1 MADIKNEP
9 EQLEAPDDPANEQ
22 PLVSHLIELRNRI
35 VKAAISILIVFACM
49 SPFMKQ
55 IFDYL
60 SRPLMVALPQ
70 GVKLLATG
78 VVAPFMV
85 PLKVTLFAAFV
96 VALPYVLYQLWAYI
110 APALYRREK
119 RLALPVIISSVVMF
133 AVGMAYCYFIVFGMV
148 FKFIAGFSPDSV
160 NFAPDIDSYFSFV
173 LTMFFAFGITFEVPI
188 LVVVLNRVGVA
199 SYEKL
204 VKARP
209 FIIVGAFVLA
219 AIFTPPDVLSQLLL
233 AIPLVVL
240 FEAKRTGR
248 TRTVFCRF
256 FCVRRDVFF
265 AGEKGRKRRKPD
277 NLEIV
282 RLSELWWERRDSN
295 SGPTD

>member
-1 MADIKNEP
+1 MAENPKAIEG
-9 EQLEAPDDPANEQ
+9 PDDPANEQ
-22 PLVSHLIELRNRI
+22 PLVAHLVELRNRT
-35 VKAAISILIVFACM
+35 VKAALAVLIIFACL

-55 IFDYL
+55 IFDFL

-85 PLKVTLFAAFV
+85 PLKVTLFVAFV
-96 VALPYVLYQLWAYI
+96 IALPVVLYQLWAYI

-119 RLALPVIISSVVMF
+119 RLALPVIISGVVMF
-133 AVGMAYCYFIVFGMV
+133 ALGMAYCYFIVFGMV

-188 LVVVLNRVGVA
+188 LVMVLNYVGLA
-199 SYEKL
+199 SKEKL

-209 FIIVGAFVLA
+209 FVIVGAFILA

-233 AIPLVVL
+233 AVPLIVL
-240 FEAKRTGR
+240 YEAGII
-248 TRTVFCRF
+248 
-256 FCVRRDVFF
+256 CVKLF
-265 AGEKGRKRRKPD
+265 GRRKPPEFD
-277 NLEIV
+277 
-282 RLSELWWERRDSN
+282 DSDEEK
-295 SGPTD
+295 G

>member
-1 MADIKNEP
+1 MADNPKAIEG
-9 EQLEAPDDPANEQ
+9 PDDPANEQ
-22 PLVSHLIELRNRI
+22 PLVAHLVELRNRT
-35 VKAAISILIVFACM
+35 VKAALAVLIIFACL

-55 IFDYL
+55 IFDFL

-85 PLKVTLFAAFV
+85 PLKVTLFVAFV
-96 VALPYVLYQLWAYI
+96 IALWAYI

-119 RLALPVIISSVVMF
+119 RLALPVIISGVVMF
-133 AVGMAYCYFIVFGMV
+133 ALGMAYCYFIVFGMV

-188 LVVVLNRVGVA
+188 LVMVLNYVGLA
-199 SYEKL
+199 SKEKL

-209 FIIVGAFVLA
+209 FVIVGAFILA

-233 AIPLVVL
+233 ALPLIVL
-240 FEAKRTGR
+240 YEAGII
-248 TRTVFCRF
+248 
-256 FCVRRDVFF
+256 CVKIF
-265 AGEKGRKRRKPD
+265 GRRKPPEFD
-277 NLEIV
+277 
-282 RLSELWWERRDSN
+282 DSDEEE
-295 SGPTD
+295 G